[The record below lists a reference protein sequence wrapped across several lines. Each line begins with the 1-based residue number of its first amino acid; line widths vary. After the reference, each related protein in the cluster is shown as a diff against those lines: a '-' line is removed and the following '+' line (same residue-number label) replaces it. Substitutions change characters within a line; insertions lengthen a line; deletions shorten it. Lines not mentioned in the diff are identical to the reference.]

1 MKRQNVVIMVSA
13 IGMMF
18 LFLGLVQATLW
29 EVSALN
35 FAPEIFAFGNGSK
48 AMNFAMSCWV
58 VGAVI
63 LIVPP
68 AIEGLK
74 LLVVLEVF
82 LAVSTLMGF
91 WTPRAMAS
99 KLVVRVLI
107 SIAILVYLKRQRF
120 CTFTWQTVQ
129 KLAFWWTLVRKPN
142 DNTFVLALELLGL
155 GYALVSAELL
165 TLGSLLLFWCSL
177 YKWMG
182 DRTKTIHLLW
192 AAINFGYVVS
202 GVIVFLFGR

>member
-1 MKRQNVVIMVSA
+1 MIPVTA
-13 IGMMF
+13 IGMLI

-29 EVSALN
+29 EVKAFDFSPDL
-35 FAPEIFAFGNGSK
+35 FAFGSGVK

-91 WTPRAMAS
+91 WRPEVMS
-99 KLVVRVLI
+99 WKLGVRVLI
-107 SIAILVYLKRQRF
+107 SLGIFGYLKWRQF
-120 CTFTWQTVQ
+120 CTFTWQDVQ
-129 KLAFWWTLVRKPN
+129 TPTFWCTLVRRPDN
-142 DNTFVLALELLGL
+142 NTFVLALELLGL